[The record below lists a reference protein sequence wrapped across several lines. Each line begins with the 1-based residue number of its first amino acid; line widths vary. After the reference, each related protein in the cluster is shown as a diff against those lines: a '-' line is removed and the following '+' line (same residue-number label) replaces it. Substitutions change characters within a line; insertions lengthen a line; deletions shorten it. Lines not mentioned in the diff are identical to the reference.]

1 MALNWDNII
10 ITTDEYSYSIDAEQ
24 RMIIFSGAPGS
35 AGPAGPQGP
44 AATIAVGTT
53 TTLPAGSNATV
64 ENVGTDTAAVFN
76 FGIPRGSSGGG
87 GGGDAMWG
95 EIGGTLSD
103 QTDLQSALDGKA
115 AANHNHDDR
124 YLTEAETVQAINY
137 KISLVTDELGTMAA
151 VNDAPSDSKTY
162 GRKNGAWT
170 EVTGGSGGSTAW
182 GDITGTL
189 SAQTDLNTALGAKA
203 DSADLGS
210 MAEVDDAPS
219 DGSEYVRKN
228 GSWAVSSGGGGGG
241 ASWGSITGTLSNQ
254 TDLNSA
260 LGAKANTADLGT
272 MASEDDA
279 PSNGAEYVRKNG
291 DWSLSNMGLMAEW
304 GHVSG
309 TLADQTD
316 LNTALGAK
324 ANTADLGD
332 LATQDTVDYATD
344 VTNKPTLGSIAAANY
359 TISSTDLT
367 DGTSPLTTGDLYFY
381 YEA

>member
-1 MALNWDNII
+1 MMALNWDNII

-64 ENVGTDTAAVFN
+64 ENVGTSTAAVFN

-95 EIGGTLSD
+95 EISGTLSD
-103 QTDLQSALDGKA
+103 QTDLQNALDGKA

-170 EVTGGSGGSTAW
+170 EVSGGGGGSTAW
-182 GDITGTL
+182 GDIT
-189 SAQTDLNTALGAKA
+189 
-203 DSADLGS
+203 
-210 MAEVDDAPS
+210 
-219 DGSEYVRKN
+219 
-228 GSWAVSSGGGGGG
+228 
-241 ASWGSITGTLSNQ
+241 
-254 TDLNSA
+254 
-260 LGAKANTADLGT
+260 
-272 MASEDDA
+272 
-279 PSNGAEYVRKNG
+279 
-291 DWSLSNMGLMAEW
+291 
-304 GHVSG
+304 G

-332 LATQDTVDYATD
+332 LAVKDTVDWDTDIDDIPQTFPPSAHTHDDRYYTESEVNTALAAKANTADLGDLATQDTVDYATEVTYKPTLGALAAKNTADYATD